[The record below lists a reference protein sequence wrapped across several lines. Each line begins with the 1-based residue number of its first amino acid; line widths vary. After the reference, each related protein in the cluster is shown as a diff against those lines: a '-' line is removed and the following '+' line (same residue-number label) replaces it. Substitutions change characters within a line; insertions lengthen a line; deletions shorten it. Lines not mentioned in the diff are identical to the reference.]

1 MRRETMKILVAAI
14 ATAFAL
20 ASAAAPLRF
29 LSFNIYGYGAKEGMP
44 PESRSAGVEESIA
57 KCKADVISLQEVAP
71 AWWDGTPLF
80 AHLAADFGIVRGD
93 EAEALR
99 RAGAPDGYRPANWVN
114 HEPLL
119 YRKSRLN
126 LLDSGLDFF
135 HLSLQ
140 AEKSVTWAVL
150 EDRTDGHRFIAF
162 ATHFWWQGNGLE
174 SDAIRELNARHVL
187 NRVADIRRKWGDMP
201 VIGGGDLNS
210 RPGSLAHE
218 VFRLAGYR
226 NAADAAPV
234 RSTHRS
240 HHGYPVRGK
249 DGVFRGALRPP
260 EEDVPGLSIDH
271 IFFSPGI
278 KALRHHIWVGKPE
291 LDVSDHCPVT
301 ADFAFTDAQERV
313 PPGPPSTLFV
323 EAARTAYATPAFAAY
338 TNTIV
343 HLFAGIAAD
352 TLDRPRQGDLVRW
365 IYVPG
370 ARNVRDLGG
379 WNGLRTGRVFRGTEL
394 NDVGNHKLQIGS
406 AGKKILLKDLGIRT
420 DLDFRALDEKS
431 RGACVTKSALGANV
445 RLVDA
450 VIRPYTR
457 MFDPDQTNEYAAVLR
472 VFADERNYP
481 VYMHCWGGADR
492 TGTVAFILEG
502 LCGVSEA
509 DLAIDYELT
518 SFTMFGLRT
527 RVNRGTANY
536 ADVIARIK
544 SYPGATLQAKFEAYA
559 KDTLGLTDAE
569 VRAIRANL
577 MP

>member
-1 MRRETMKILVAAI
+1 M
-14 ATAFAL
+14 AL
-20 ASAAAPLRF
+20 ATAAAPLRF

-44 PESRSAGVEESIA
+44 PESRSAGVEEAIV

-93 EAEALR
+93 EEEALR

-119 YRKSRLN
+119 YRKSRLK

-150 EDRTDGHRFIAF
+150 EDRTDGRRFIAF

-187 NRVADIRRKWGDMP
+187 NRVADVRRKWGNLP
-201 VIGGGDLNS
+201 VIGGGDLNC

-218 VFRLAGYR
+218 VFRLAGYC

-234 RSTHRS
+234 RSPHRS

-249 DGVFRGALRPP
+249 DGVFRGALRPAA
-260 EEDVPGLSIDH
+260 EDVPGLSIDH

-278 KALRHHIWVGKPE
+278 TVLRHHIWVGRPE
-291 LDVSDHCPVT
+291 IDVSDHSPVT
-301 ADFAFTDAQERV
+301 ADFAFTDAKERVSPATDAQERV
-313 PPGPPSTLFV
+313 PPPPSTLFV
-323 EAARTAYATPAFAAY
+323 EAARKAYGTPEYAGY
-338 TNTIV
+338 TNTLV
-343 HLFAGIAAD
+343 HLFAGNAAD

-394 NDVGNHKLQIGS
+394 NAVGDHKLQIGS
-406 AGKKILLKDLGIRT
+406 AGRKILLKDLGVRT

-431 RGACVTKSALGANV
+431 RGACVTNSALGADV
-445 RLVDA
+445 TAGAGRTA
-450 VIRPYTR
+450 RGR
-457 MFDPDQTNEYAAVLR
+457 WRSSWRGCAACR
-472 VFADERNYP
+472 R
-481 VYMHCWGGADR
+481 R
-492 TGTVAFILEG
+492 TSPST
-502 LCGVSEA
+502 
-509 DLAIDYELT
+509 T
-518 SFTMFGLRT
+518 S
-527 RVNRGTANY
+527 
-536 ADVIARIK
+536 
-544 SYPGATLQAKFEAYA
+544 
-559 KDTLGLTDAE
+559 
-569 VRAIRANL
+569 
-577 MP
+577 

>member
-1 MRRETMKILVAAI
+1 M
-14 ATAFAL
+14 AL
-20 ASAAAPLRF
+20 ATAAAPLRF

-44 PESRSAGVEESIA
+44 PESRSAGVEEAIV

-93 EAEALR
+93 EEEALR
-99 RAGAPDGYRPANWVN
+99 RAGAPDGYRPEN
-114 HEPLL
+114 
-119 YRKSRLN
+119 
-126 LLDSGLDFF
+126 LDFF

-150 EDRTDGHRFIAF
+150 EDRTDGRRFIAF

-187 NRVADIRRKWGDMP
+187 NRVADVRRKWGNLP
-201 VIGGGDLNS
+201 VIGGGDLNC

-234 RSTHRS
+234 RSPHRS

-249 DGVFRGALRPP
+249 DGVFRGALRPAA
-260 EEDVPGLSIDH
+260 EDVPGMSIDH

-278 KALRHHIWVGKPE
+278 TALRHHIWVGRPE
-291 LDVSDHCPVT
+291 IDVSDHSPVT

-313 PPGPPSTLFV
+313 SPATDAQERVPPPPSTLFV
-323 EAARTAYATPAFAAY
+323 EAARKVYVTPAFAAY

-343 HLFAGIAAD
+343 HLFAGNAAD

-394 NDVGNHKLQIGS
+394 NAVGDHKLQIGS
-406 AGKKILLKDLGIRT
+406 AGKKILLKDLGVRT

-431 RGACVTKSALGANV
+431 RGACVTNSALGADV

-457 MFDPDQTNEYAAVLR
+457 MFDPDQTNAYAAVLR
-472 VFADERNYP
+472 VFADAKSYP

-527 RVNRGTANY
+527 RVNRGTANF
-536 ADVIARIK
+536 ADMIARIK
-544 SYPGATLQAKFEAYA
+544 SYPGATLQAKFEAYVQGA
-559 KDTLGLTDAE
+559 LGLSDAE
-569 VRAIRANL
+569 VRAIRENL